1 MNVTS
6 GDDALGLAAT
16 SAVSRFF
23 FPTRHHGQTM
33 SLTTSMVMTFDAA
46 AAAEDIVRVRAART
60 SGARARRDVV
70 VEEDAER
77 RPRARRVWREE

>member
-1 MNVTS
+1 
-6 GDDALGLAAT
+6 
-16 SAVSRFF
+16 
-23 FPTRHHGQTM
+23 M
-33 SLTTSMVMTFDAA
+33 SLTTSMVTTFDAA